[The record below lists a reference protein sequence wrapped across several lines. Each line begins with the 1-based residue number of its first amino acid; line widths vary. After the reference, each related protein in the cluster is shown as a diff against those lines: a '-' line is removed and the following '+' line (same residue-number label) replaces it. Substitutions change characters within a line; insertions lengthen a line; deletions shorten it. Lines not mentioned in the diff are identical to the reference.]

1 MPRYARR
8 ANRDLDGLP
17 ESLRKKARNLCERLD
32 AEPALGKKLKGPL
45 DGLRSVRLGR
55 SHRVI
60 YSIDAAGVV
69 VMTIVARKDAY

>member
-8 ANRDLDGLP
+8 ASRDLDGLP
-17 ESLRKKARNLCERLD
+17 ESLRTKAKNLCDRLD

-55 SHRVI
+55 SHRII

-69 VMTIVARKDAY
+69 VMTVVARKDAY